1 MPPGAL
7 PTFEIAASSP
17 LSQGIH
23 GFGITTFAQLALH
36 VSTIPYGR
44 TTSNSPLATLLE
56 NRGTCSSKHRLLAE
70 VADEFQ
76 HFQVTLVVGIYEMS
90 EDNTPGVGVVLN
102 AARLDSIPEAHC
114 YLKVD
119 ESRFD
124 FTGLPVGIKS
134 PFQSLVSETVVSP
147 VQLIEDKKRLH
158 LGILQ
163 TWADGHDLSID
174 DAWAIREA
182 CIAELAARSGA
193 FIA

>member
-1 MPPGAL
+1 MPPGIL
-7 PTFEIAASSP
+7 PTFEITASSP
-17 LSQGIH
+17 LARGIR
-23 GFGITTFAQLALH
+23 GFGITTFAQLVQH

-44 TTSNSPLATLLE
+44 TTSHLPLATLVE

-70 VADEFQ
+70 VAREFQ
-76 HFQVTLVVGIYEMS
+76 QFQVALVVGIYEMS
-90 EDNTPGVGVVLN
+90 EDNTPGVGVVLD
-102 AARLDSIPEAHC
+102 AAGLASIPEAHC

-119 ESRFD
+119 DSRFD
-124 FTGLPVGIKS
+124 FTGLPAGLKS

-163 TWADGHDLSID
+163 TWADGHDLSLD

-182 CIAELAARSGA
+182 CIAELSARSSD
-193 FIA
+193 